1 MKRRK
6 SVLDLARNARAAT
19 RYLAR
24 ASTDSKNGALL
35 AYARKLVKESGPI
48 LKANG
53 QDLAAARR
61 RKLPAALRDRLRL
74 TPERLEGI
82 AEGTETDRRPP
93 RPGR

>member
-35 AYARKLVKESGPI
+35 AYARKLVNAQA
-48 LKANG
+48 KA
-53 QDLAAARR
+53 
-61 RKLPAALRDRLRL
+61 
-74 TPERLEGI
+74 
-82 AEGTETDRRPP
+82 
-93 RPGR
+93 